1 MSATSV
7 RKLSR
12 KAHADRAVCGTRQ
25 RWCWRTKK
33 VGSGEVDDEV
43 VRDAAHLAKRKDER
57 QHGHVACDR
66 RDEQRNVDADER
78 RRLAVRVR
86 VQTITELGHEPPHQ
100 PLGVQ
105 HLTCRTCADHH
116 GTRPRT
122 ASSATRRP
130 TSHLSYV
137 YRPSR
142 NSATNRLISHSA
154 SNSSP
159 VVGYVYRPSR
169 NSATNRLISHSASNI
184 SPVVVTVRAESS
196 ATDVE

>member
-33 VGSGEVDDEV
+33 VGSGEIDDEV

-105 HLTCRTCADHH
+105 QLTCRRLRVQTVTELCHKPPHQPLGVQHFTCRRH
-116 GTRPRT
+116 GPRRVV
-122 ASSATRRP
+122 SDGRRVVRRERHWHRQLIGL
-130 TSHLSYV
+130 TV
-137 YRPSR
+137 NVMFRYR
-142 NSATNRLISHSA
+142 T
-154 SNSSP
+154 
-159 VVGYVYRPSR
+159 
-169 NSATNRLISHSASNI
+169 
-184 SPVVVTVRAESS
+184 
-196 ATDVE
+196 